1 MLRPMM
7 PKGTTPRDEQ
17 AGLAARV
24 KLSATSGTAFLVA
37 AIAIRLGWEF
47 SGRSSVEAFATISLS
62 ILAVLGIGA
71 LVILVILR
79 PERLV
84 SRSVSAAFVGLVL
97 LGLVG
102 GLLHYVRFVFISEV
116 PSLAIVVATALL
128 LASLSGFA
136 LVLYGI
142 RLLRLT
148 QERKQPTRDED

>member
-1 MLRPMM
+1 M

>member
-1 MLRPMM
+1 M
-7 PKGTTPRDEQ
+7 PKGTTLKDEQ
-17 AGLAARV
+17 AGLTARV
-24 KLSATSGTAFLVA
+24 KLSAASAITFLVA
-37 AIAIRLGWEF
+37 AIAIRLGWECTDRF
-47 SGRSSVEAFATISLS
+47 SIEAFATVSLS

-71 LVILVILR
+71 LVILVIFR

-84 SRSVSAAFVGLVL
+84 SRSFSVAFVGLVL

-116 PSLAIVVATALL
+116 PSLAIAVATALL

-148 QERKQPTRDED
+148 EERKQPPRDED

>member
-1 MLRPMM
+1 MM

>member
-1 MLRPMM
+1 M
-7 PKGTTPRDEQ
+7 PKGTTPKDEQ
-17 AGLAARV
+17 AGLTARV
-24 KLSATSGTAFLVA
+24 KLSAASGITFLVV

-47 SGRSSVEAFATISLS
+47 AGRSSVEAFATISLS

-71 LVILVILR
+71 LVILVIFR

-84 SRSVSAAFVGLVL
+84 SRSFSVAFVGLVL

-116 PSLAIVVATALL
+116 PSLAIGVATALL

-148 QERKQPTRDED
+148 QERKQPARDED